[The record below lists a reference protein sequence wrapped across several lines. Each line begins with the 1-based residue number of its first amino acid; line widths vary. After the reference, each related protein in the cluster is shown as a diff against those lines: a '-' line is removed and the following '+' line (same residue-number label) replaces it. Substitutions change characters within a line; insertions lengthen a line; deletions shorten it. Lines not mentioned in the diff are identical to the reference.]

1 MGMWPSAF
9 DKAQISMTIKWV
21 SAASCASPRVTC
33 VKNGEQK
40 NALILDTDKLCQA
53 NPHTRIPAYPFTRSL
68 LTLNLK
74 FTARH
79 SYISRR
85 QTRPRLESGRGRE
98 LKMHLHISS
107 GRRASV
113 CVCVWVGSECIRP
126 GSLAFSQVLQT
137 GISIAD
143 KPAHDIYL
151 SIFICLVESADLS
164 YKNICHATRWTGLP
178 TYLLYSIYCQPFD
191 ECAIKYY
198 AAGLEY

>member
-9 DKAQISMTIKWV
+9 DKALISMTIKWV

-33 VKNGEQK
+33 AKNGEQK
-40 NALILDTDKLCQA
+40 NALILDID
-53 NPHTRIPAYPFTRSL
+53 IPAYPFTRL
-68 LTLNLK
+68 PVYPLAVNLELK
-74 FTARH
+74 IYSETQLHKSQTDQTKARAWE
-79 SYISRR
+79 SERERGACICISRWV
-85 QTRPRLESGRGRE
+85 S
-98 LKMHLHISS
+98 
-107 GRRASV
+107 
-113 CVCVWVGSECIRP
+113 VCVWVGSECIRP

-137 GISIAD
+137 GISIGD

-178 TYLLYSIYCQPFD
+178 TYLLYFIYCLPFD